1 MEKRIAN
8 YRIVITKDHYSN
20 GEIVFLADCPTLH
33 VHDWGASLEKALE
46 SIKEG
51 IELAVA
57 CLIEDG
63 ERVPVD
69 YFDKGDFYTI
79 AHTSITLPAKARYLA
94 V

>member
-51 IELAVA
+51 IELEFAA
-57 CLIEDG
+57 CVVSGQLDIQ
-63 ERVPVD
+63 
-69 YFDKGDFYTI
+69 K
-79 AHTSITLPAKARYLA
+79 
-94 V
+94 